1 MDKRGGQEGLFR
13 NTIRWAMANNSHGE
27 DKSGGGKK
35 LLNSSK
41 SVGHSQMK
49 QADSG
54 SGGQKVAAVAAN
66 GGKKLKRNT
75 GGFRIKRENNQ
86 ESDGEDK
93 KGTGDLQSSDHAKHL
108 WTEKKRRKKMKNM
121 FQELHDLLPKQTPK
135 AKLLTIV
142 DDAVSYITYL
152 QQILQKLETQKLE
165 RFSSPST
172 NTSVTSLI
180 HPHKQIAESFLAN
193 GSSSIGPSHN
203 TSCPNFGQFS
213 FPLHSKPGF
222 QTWASSNVVLNV
234 CGPDAHINIC
244 CSKKPGLLTAIC
256 TVLEKC
262 KLDIISA
269 DISSDDYKSMFMIHA
284 RVSKISFFLPI
295 TLYIYNLVIL
305 DYQNKRRWLN
315 IPQFPKFST
324 YPCENINREENT
336 DLIT

>member
-1 MDKRGGQEGLFR
+1 MDKRDGQEGLFR

-41 SVGHSQMK
+41 SVDPSQMK

-75 GGFRIKRENNQ
+75 GGFRIKKENNQ

-165 RFSSPST
+165 RFSSPSI
-172 NTSVTSLI
+172 NTGVTSLV

-193 GSSSIGPSHN
+193 GSSSTGPSHN

-213 FPLHSKPGF
+213 FPLRSKPGF

-269 DISSDDYKSMFMIHA
+269 DISSDESKSMFMIHA
-284 RVSKISFFLPI
+284 RVNAPDDLVAAFSYEEIYKLAALEIMFLA
-295 TLYIYNLVIL
+295 N
-305 DYQNKRRWLN
+305 
-315 IPQFPKFST
+315 SM
-324 YPCENINREENT
+324 CS
-336 DLIT
+336 